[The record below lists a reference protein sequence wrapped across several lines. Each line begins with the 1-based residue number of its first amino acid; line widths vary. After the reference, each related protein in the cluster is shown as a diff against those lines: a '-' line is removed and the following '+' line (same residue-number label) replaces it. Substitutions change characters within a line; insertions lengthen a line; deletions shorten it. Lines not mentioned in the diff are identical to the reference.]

1 MELVLKQYFLISVF
15 QQQMTQVFSLQH
27 FLNVNM
33 RGKVILN
40 ILIPPF
46 SDEYKIKTYK
56 VKYLRSDK
64 KYTEYVH

>member
-1 MELVLKQYFLISVF
+1 MELVLKQYFLISVY

>member
-1 MELVLKQYFLISVF
+1 
-15 QQQMTQVFSLQH
+15 MTQVFSMQH

-64 KYTEYVH
+64 KYTEYGH

>member
-1 MELVLKQYFLISVF
+1 MELVLKQYFLISVY

-33 RGKVILN
+33 RGKIILN